1 MRPHGMKNLLLV
13 LLFIA
18 LPTFAAD
25 PATAGLEALRLA
37 AEQGNADAQYELGI
51 LYEFGYHFSDH
62 NSAAYGWYSRSAEQ
76 GNALAAKRRD
86 ILKSQL
92 SPAEIER
99 SQALTKSQSP
109 AAAPGSTA
117 ATR

>member
-1 MRPHGMKNLLLV
+1 MRPPGMKNLFLAFLL
-13 LLFIA
+13 IA

-25 PATAGLEALRLA
+25 PTTAGLEAVRVA
-37 AEQGNADAQYELGI
+37 AEQGNADAQYELGV
-51 LYEFGYHFSDH
+51 LYEFGYNFTDH
-62 NSAAYGWYSRSAEQ
+62 KSAAYGWYSRSAEQ

-92 SPAEIER
+92 SAAEIER

-109 AAAPGSTA
+109 ATAPASTA
-117 ATR
+117 TR